1 MRTKTERGENRR
13 ALPKF
18 FLTMLGSLAVGGL
31 MGFLVG
37 CSRVFG
43 LDTGEIAGRLDGVL
57 RAAMPWGIPVT
68 TAVIMG
74 TCVLLY
80 RSAARKFAAWDGG
93 DENEMS
99 ASADILLSWVL
110 LLSAV
115 QLLVNFFF
123 MTAVGTYQP
132 EEGALAMVGV
142 FVLSCGCVIFAQQK
156 VVDLERRMNPE
167 KRGSVYDGQLRRVG
181 AAADR
186 RGQPPGLY
194 GHHPRLY
201 GVLDGAHH
209 PGYGLRVGNAAGER
223 SAAGLGHYAGDLCPG
238 VHPAVREGRGGG
250 MRDVSLVIQ
259 GGIGSALAAGGI
271 YLLLRN
277 REGRNGREFAY
288 AAACVLAGVFLLGYA
303 VCRIA

>member
-99 ASADILLSWVL
+99 ASVDILLSWVL

-167 KRGSVYDGQLRRVG
+167 KRGSVYDAKFQKKWLDSCDESERRQIG
-181 AAADR
+181 EASR
-186 RGQPPGLY
+186 RAYMVTSRVCLGIWL
-194 GHHPRLY
+194 
-201 GVLDGAHH
+201 VLT
-209 PGYGLRVGNAAGER
+209 V
-223 SAAGLGHYAGDLCPG
+223 LGMVFEIGILP
-238 VHPAVREGRGGG
+238 VAV
-250 MRDVSLVIQ
+250 
-259 GGIGSALAAGGI
+259 
-271 YLLLRN
+271 LLLVW
-277 REGRNGREFAY
+277 GTMQVTY
-288 AAACVLAGVFLLGYA
+288 ALECIRLSKKGVA
-303 VCRIA
+303 VQ